1 MNQKIRIMDTNEK
14 IVIISTIGPDSPE
27 KATLPFVLATA
38 SQAMDV
44 EVTVIL
50 QSDSVELT
58 RKGIAENVKAKGLLP
73 LKELLDTFIE
83 LEGSLLICSPCAKE
97 RGIDQSDLVDGA
109 KLIAAGTVVTE
120 VLSATNVVSY

>member
-1 MNQKIRIMDTNEK
+1 MDTNEK

-97 RGIDQSDLVDGA
+97 RGIAQNDLIDGA
-109 KLIAAGTVVTE
+109 KLVAAGSVVTE

>member
-1 MNQKIRIMDTNEK
+1 MESNEK
-14 IVIISTIGPDSPE
+14 IVIISTVGPNSPE

-50 QSDSVELT
+50 QSDSVELS
-58 RKGIAENVKAKGLLP
+58 RKGISENVKAKGLLP
-73 LKELLDTFIE
+73 LKELLDTFME

-97 RGIDQSDLVDGA
+97 RGIAQSDLIDGA
-109 KLIAAGTVVTE
+109 ELIAAGTVVTE